1 MLDSDGR
8 SYRGHGNLAL
18 ETPTDG
24 IVNTLGLAPSR
35 RHTLE
40 AVRLVAVEAVGAYMS
55 MSVLHPYPV
64 S

>member
-1 MLDSDGR
+1 MMR

-18 ETPTDG
+18 ETPADG
-24 IVNTLGLAPSR
+24 IVNTLRLAPGR

-40 AVRLVAVEAVGAYMS
+40 AVRLVAVEAVGAYADDVSPPS
-55 MSVLHPYPV
+55 MVPV